1 LLVQACFMRGPDVSG
16 TLEGAGGSRGV
27 LAVLKDAS
35 TWKAVAADT
44 LGNAIAAIGSPE
56 VKEQAEKNLK
66 ALGRGVKRAVTDIPD
81 DVKEIAKG
89 IASAA
94 SKAVDPETYIEMADA
109 IAMLYKCRQNPCCWK
124 KLMES
129 LGEMPSATLEAAAR
143 KLKDLGNLKQ
153 EEVFEMLGKEWG
165 RTAMAAGAA
174 ELRLKGKE
182 RVAQQRKKTL
192 EQKHGTPDYEE
203 PASEEYAKWKAKE
216 LEKKQGKDARRAAH
230 DKSKAEEIDPN
241 KNSTMTTMK
250 SDQEKNIQLFVR
262 DGNFL
267 KAQRLAND
275 LIKLAPENP
284 KNWATKGWV
293 MYEKKDFKAAI
304 KAFENAI
311 HLKPNAPTT
320 LYFLALS
327 REQIGDLAG
336 AVEAYSLS
344 HKLKP
349 KADTLIGIGLIKKY
363 KGETN
368 AANELFREALKLDP
382 TSELA
387 TNLLSDIAPG

>member
-1 LLVQACFMRGPDVSG
+1 MILGVCLLVQACFMRGPDVSG

-153 EEVFEMLGKEWG
+153 EEVFEMLGKEWA
-165 RTAMAAGAA
+165 RAAMMGVAA
-174 ELRLKGKE
+174 EAGGSLNAAKTVDEMSQAGKALDKGGQLTKAG
-182 RVAQQRKKTL
+182 RSA
-192 EQKHGTPDYEE
+192 QKHGSRPNSAFPPVKGN
-203 PASEEYAKWKAKE
+203 PAEINQ
-216 LEKKQGKDARRAAH
+216 QGQHILD
-230 DKSKAEEIDPN
+230 DILTSPGQ
-241 KNSTMTTMK
+241 S
-250 SDQEKNIQLFVR
+250 S
-262 DGNFL
+262 
-267 KAQRLAND
+267 
-275 LIKLAPENP
+275 
-284 KNWATKGWV
+284 
-293 MYEKKDFKAAI
+293 
-304 KAFENAI
+304 
-311 HLKPNAPTT
+311 KPNRFGGQDIHAPDGRGARFDAKGN
-320 LYFLALS
+320 LMGFL
-327 REQIGDLAG
+327 E
-336 AVEAYSLS
+336 
-344 HKLKP
+344 P
-349 KADTLIGIGLIKKY
+349 K
-363 KGETN
+363 
-368 AANELFREALKLDP
+368 
-382 TSELA
+382 
-387 TNLLSDIAPG
+387 